1 MALVINTNTSSLAA
15 QQSLSKSQKMQQQA
29 MERISTGLRINSAK
43 DDAVGLNISESFTSQ
58 IKGLQQ
64 AVKNANDGLLL
75 AQTAESSLVETT
87 AILQRIRDLALQAS
101 NT

>member
-1 MALVINTNTSSLAA
+1 MSVINTNTAANISALAIGINEREM
-15 QQSLSKSQKMQQQA
+15 SRA
-29 MERISTGLRINSAK
+29 MERLSTGLRINSAK

-75 AQTAESSLVETT
+75 AQTA
-87 AILQRIRDLALQAS
+87 
-101 NT
+101 